1 MLKSI
6 LLITSLLTSSAFA
19 ELGKTYAESDYGSDF
34 KSSVDS
40 KQTLA
45 TWRNKDWRITDL
57 FDWVSHKCINVQV
70 TKISGD
76 FQITKTEMDALAKK
90 QGVSL
95 EDWQPLG
102 TLGEENANFYQTKDK
117 KFVVELGIHHNIVTF
132 LPSEELA
139 NYLRV
144 AYSAKEALRKLRGQ

>member
-1 MLKSI
+1 M
-6 LLITSLLTSSAFA
+6 TSLLSSSAFA

-34 KSSVDS
+34 QASVNS
-40 KQTLA
+40 LQTVA
-45 TWRNKDWRITDL
+45 TWKNKDWRINE
-57 FDWVSHKCINVQV
+57 FFNSVSHKSITVQIA
-70 TKISGD
+70 KISGD

-139 NYLRV
+139 NHLRAAYL
-144 AYSAKEALRKLRGQ
+144 AKEALRKLRGQ